1 MKKLLILCA
10 ILININYACKCG
22 CAEPAPYVI
31 NLVVKNVAGN
41 DLLDP
46 TTSGFYSIAD
56 IKLYKIDNGVKT
68 PLQFEI
74 QMPITSG
81 SSKIQFY
88 RLVSDQLGGYSSSP
102 NHYTTSIPYIQFK
115 DEEPYKVAVQF
126 DAKWK
131 QMSLYA
137 NGYEMQRDESWPVR
151 NSLFYFTKK

>member
-1 MKKLLILCA
+1 MKKLLILSVF
-10 ILININYACKCG
+10 IVSLNIACKCG
-22 CAEPAPYVI
+22 CAEPAPYVV
-31 NLVVKNVAGN
+31 NLVIKNIAGN

-68 PLQFEI
+68 PLRFEI

-137 NGYEMQRDESWPVR
+137 NGYEMLRDESWPVR